1 MPALAEVVL
10 RSRVG
15 RQGGDGGLAAAE
27 RALALKPELAE
38 AHAVKGRILVEE
50 SRYEEAAREI
60 DVALRLNPES
70 YQANRFAA
78 ELRFRQKQIEE
89 AAAYWEKALTLE
101 EGDFG
106 SAGMLITV
114 YKAIGDQEGLQ
125 RAAKIALERCEKI
138 LGQDSSNTAAL
149 GHSGVAL
156 AALGQR
162 ERAKEWME
170 RALLIDPDNITMRYN
185 FVCDLANY
193 LNDKDAALEML
204 HPLFEQ
210 MGAGYIDHAKVD
222 PDLDCI
228 RDDPRFKEML
238 AAAERRLSAA
248 S

>member
-1 MPALAEVVL
+1 VWAGKVAM
-10 RSRVG
+10 
-15 RQGGDGGLAAAE
+15 GGLAAAE

-60 DVALRLNPES
+60 DIALRLNPES

-78 ELRFRQKQIEE
+78 ELRFRQKEIEE

-114 YKAIGDQEGLQ
+114 HTAIGDQEGVQ

-138 LGQDSSNTAAL
+138 LARDSSNGAAL

-156 AALGQR
+156 ASLGQR
-162 ERAKEWME
+162 ERAKEQME

-185 FVCDLANY
+185 FVCALANY
-193 LNDKDAALEML
+193 LKDKDAALEML

-210 MGAGYIDHAKVD
+210 LGAGYINHAKVD
-222 PDLDCI
+222 PDLDSI

-238 AAAERRLSAA
+238 AAAEARVASDSGHKSADEK
-248 S
+248 